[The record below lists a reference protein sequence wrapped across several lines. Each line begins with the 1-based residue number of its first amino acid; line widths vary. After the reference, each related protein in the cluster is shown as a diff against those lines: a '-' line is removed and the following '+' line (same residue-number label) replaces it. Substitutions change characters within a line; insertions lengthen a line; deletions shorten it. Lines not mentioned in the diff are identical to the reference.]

1 MIWHVLGHCFCLKL
15 SYMAQYSLLL
25 NKKGTILSITA
36 MNVDPKR
43 FPVQKLTGRH
53 FSHLVGTDCKKDL
66 RNIMEETS
74 KTRKPGIF
82 RTFLASRG
90 SREGLVLEWT
100 IQPRSGSF
108 LSPV

>member
-1 MIWHVLGHCFCLKL
+1 
-15 SYMAQYSLLL
+15 MAQYSLLL

-53 FSHLVGTDCKKDL
+53 FSRLVGSDCKKDL

-74 KTRKPGIF
+74 KTRKPGNF
-82 RTFLASRG
+82 RTFLPSIG
-90 SREGLVLEWT
+90 TREGLVLEWT
-100 IQPRSGSF
+100 IQPKAGFMLLPARYLLIGRD
-108 LSPV
+108 PE

>member
-1 MIWHVLGHCFCLKL
+1 
-15 SYMAQYSLLL
+15 MAQYSLLL

-53 FSHLVGTDCKKDL
+53 FSRLVGMDCKKDL
-66 RNIMEETS
+66 RNIMEEAS
-74 KTRKPGIF
+74 KTRKPGNF
-82 RTFLASRG
+82 RTFLPPMG

-100 IQPRSGSF
+100 IQPKAGYILLPARYLLIGRD
-108 LSPV
+108 PE